1 MKYWRDDI
9 VDLGALILLLGQ
21 RFTHEDYIVQQTPPE
36 SYGMRDEMKAFYDW
50 SLQEVQPFL

>member
-21 RFTHEDYIVQQTPPE
+21 RFTYKEYIVQRTSPE
-36 SYGMRDEMKAFYDW
+36 SYGMKEAMQAFYDW
-50 SLQEVQPFL
+50 SLNEVQPFL